1 MQYKKTD
8 FGHTPS
14 IILGSGPQGGHIF
27 MNATVTPVDQHKVTL
42 TIEVP
47 AKDVTKGIAQAVKRI
62 AGQVNIPGF
71 RKGKAPRR
79 ILEMNFGKE
88 AILEEAFDTLA
99 GRAYQEALRANDLTP
114 VSEPEIECVAFEE
127 GKDLV
132 FKATFVKRPEVIL
145 GDYKGLEA
153 EKGDMTVTDEE
164 IQEQL
169 DNIRNQQAKMVV
181 AAEGAKIETG
191 DFAVIDYK
199 GSVDGTPFAGGEAKS
214 YPLEIGSGNFIPGF
228 EDQLIGHVAGDD
240 VKVTVTFPEEYHAK
254 ELAGKEAVF
263 EVHVNDIKRKELP
276 ELNDEFAKEASSYET
291 FEELKADL
299 KKQMEVD
306 KNRRVMDAYATE
318 LVQKAVENSTVDIPE
333 IMVEERVEQMIQELA
348 MNMESRGLSLDQY
361 FQFSNQTLDGLKAEY
376 KESAAKNVRTDLVLE
391 AVAKAE
397 NIEVTPDDLNME
409 VFTMARQFGADPKE
423 VWNVIA
429 KEGRV
434 SMLANSVARK
444 KAAGFIVAHAK
455 GNEAEAAKAE

>member
-1 MQYKKTD
+1 
-8 FGHTPS
+8 
-14 IILGSGPQGGHIF
+14 

-47 AKDVTKGIAQAVKRI
+47 AKDVKKGIDQAVKRI

-88 AILEEAFDTLA
+88 AILDEAFETIA
-99 GRAYQEALRANDLTP
+99 GRAYQEALRANELTP
-114 VSEPEIECVAFEE
+114 VSEPEIEKVTFAE
-127 GKDLV
+127 GSDLV
-132 FKATFVKRPEVIL
+132 FKATFVKRPEVTL
-145 GDYKGLEA
+145 GEYKGLEA
-153 EKGDMTVTDEE
+153 EKGDMTVSEEE

-181 AAEGAKIETG
+181 APEGAKVEKG
-191 DFAVIDYK
+191 DFAVIDYD
-199 GSVDGTPFAGGEAKS
+199 GFVDEKPFAGGSAKS

-228 EDQLIGHVAGDD
+228 EDQLIGHAAGED
-240 VKVTVTFPEEYHAK
+240 VEVTVTVPEEDHAT
-254 ELAGKEAVF
+254 ELAGKEAIF
-263 EVHVNDIKRKELP
+263 KVHINDIKRKELP
-276 ELNDEFAKEASSYET
+276 ELNDEFAKEASSYDT
-291 FEELKADL
+291 IEELKADL
-299 KKQMEVD
+299 RKQMEVD

-318 LVQKAVENSTVDIPE
+318 LVQKAVEASTVDIPE
-333 IMVEERVEQMIQELA
+333 IMVDERVEQMIQELS

-361 FQFSNQTLDGLKAEY
+361 FKFSNQTLDGLKAEY

-391 AVAKAE
+391 AIAKAE

-409 VFTMARQFGADPKE
+409 VFTMANQFGADPKE

-444 KAAGFIVAHAK
+444 KAAGFIVANAK
-455 GNEAEAAKAE
+455 CNEAPKAE

>member
-1 MQYKKTD
+1 
-8 FGHTPS
+8 
-14 IILGSGPQGGHIF
+14 

-47 AKDVTKGIAQAVKRI
+47 AQDVKKGIDQAVKRI

-79 ILEMNFGKE
+79 ILEANFGKE
-88 AILEEAFDTLA
+88 AILDEAFETIA
-99 GRAYQEALRANDLTP
+99 GRAYQEALRANELTP
-114 VSEPEIECVAFEE
+114 VSEPEIEKVTFAE
-127 GKDLV
+127 GSDLV
-132 FKATFVKRPEVIL
+132 FKATFVKRPEVTL
-145 GDYKGLEA
+145 GEYKGLEA
-153 EKGDMTVTDEE
+153 EKGDMTVSDEE

-181 AAEGAKIETG
+181 APEGAKVEKG
-191 DFAVIDYK
+191 DFAVIDYD
-199 GSVDGTPFAGGEAKS
+199 GFVDEKPFAGGSAKS

-228 EDQLIGHVAGDD
+228 EDQLIGHAAGDD
-240 VKVTVTFPEEYHAK
+240 VEVKVTFPEEYHAT
-254 ELAGKEAVF
+254 ELAGKEAIF
-263 EVHVNDIKRKELP
+263 KVHIHDVKRKELP

-291 FEELKADL
+291 IEELKADL
-299 KKQMEVD
+299 RKQMEVD

-318 LVQKAVENSTVDIPE
+318 LVQKAVEASTVDIPE
-333 IMVEERVEQMIQELA
+333 IMVDDRVEQMIQELS

-361 FQFSNQTLDGLKAEY
+361 FKFSNQTLDGLKAEY

-391 AVAKAE
+391 AIAKAE

-409 VFTMARQFGADPKE
+409 VFTMATQFGADPKE

-444 KAAGFIVAHAK
+444 KAAGFIVANAK
-455 GNEAEAAKAE
+455 GNEAPKAE